1 MSVRFV
7 DEIDGGFGWIED
19 TQIRRAAHAL
29 AVDGRVWIIDPFDA
43 EGVDARV
50 RALGEPA
57 GVLQLLDRH
66 ERDAA
71 AFAARYEVPHLVVP
85 DSVPE
90 TPFELR
96 PIARSRWWRE
106 VALWWPERR
115 ALVCA
120 DALGTAPYFRAGDE
134 PIGVHPFLRLR
145 PPRSLVGLAPEHV
158 LVGHGE
164 GVHGSDVAAAVDDA
178 LRNARR
184 RLPRWFAQLPR
195 LLRNG

>member
-57 GVLQLLDRH
+57 AVLQLLDRH

-120 DALGTAPYFRAGDE
+120 DALGTAPYFRAGGE

-145 PPRSLVGLAPEHV
+145 PPRALVGLAPEHV